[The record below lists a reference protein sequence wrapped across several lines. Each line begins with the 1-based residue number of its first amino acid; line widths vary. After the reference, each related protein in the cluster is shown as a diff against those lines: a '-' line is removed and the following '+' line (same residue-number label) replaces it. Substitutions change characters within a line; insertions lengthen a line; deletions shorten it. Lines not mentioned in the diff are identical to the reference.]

1 MRHICVFF
9 VVLSFGKVCKT
20 VQFSDEVSNGSER
33 NRYRRQ
39 VEEVLS
45 SRLQEF
51 LGRTRENED
60 GTFNPSLIIQKFIND
75 PLQIPNFNIS
85 SDTMFFTVNGQL
97 WDMKLHGLKEL
108 VVKRGRMNLA
118 TMEASVEMFVQSL
131 KLEGEYMLDGS
142 VTFFSIDGGG
152 GGFWMKISDIAAF
165 GRAKLKIVAGNQSLE
180 VDSVHIDIEVSDI
193 QLHFENLFGGSAWSS
208 ISNSLLNQLSGMIFD
223 QAKQSILEEI
233 RESLREELNTQLH
246 HIPEGFI
253 NSGSTTIFDDTLR
266 RVSMHLKQNNMDPFS
281 LPDHKEV
288 FQKKLLFFLLHGEAR
303 IFNGIL
309 SGLSTLHRT
318 GDVLI
323 TYENNA
329 VIVEVNIGFSNLTGD
344 YNWSAKLMGI
354 GPNGHASLSIR
365 SISVYLRVRQ
375 ELQTGSKPVIK
386 AFKIANIRHL
396 WVDVQGLGTMD
407 LVLQIIVN
415 LITNSLK
422 MTIAD
427 AITGPV
433 QKAVQ
438 QELNSLPIEII

>member
-1 MRHICVFF
+1 MRHMCFFLVILGFGRICKA
-9 VVLSFGKVCKT
+9 L
-20 VQFSDEVSNGSER
+20 QFSDEISNGSER
-33 NRYRRQ
+33 SRYRRQ

-60 GTFNPSLIIQKFIND
+60 GTFNPSQIIQKFIHD
-75 PLQIPNFNIS
+75 PLQIPNFNVS
-85 SDTMFFTVNGQL
+85 SDTMFYSVNGQL

-108 VVKRGRMNLA
+108 ILQRGRVNLA
-118 TMEASVEMFVQSL
+118 TMEASVKMFVHAL
-131 KLEGEYMLDGS
+131 KLEGEYVLDGS
-142 VTFFSIDGGG
+142 ITFFSIDGGG
-152 GGFWMKISDIAAF
+152 GGFWMNISDIVAL
-165 GRAKLKIVAGNQSLE
+165 GRVKLKIVTGNQSLE

-193 QLHFENLFGGSAWSS
+193 QLHFDNLFGGRTWSS

-223 QAKQSILEEI
+223 QVKQSILEEV
-233 RESLREELNTQLH
+233 RESLRKELNTQLH
-246 HIPEGFI
+246 QIPEGFI
-253 NSGSTTIFDDTLR
+253 NSGSTTIFDDTLK
-266 RVSMHLKQNNMDPFS
+266 RVSMHLKQNNMDPFN

-288 FQKKLLFFLLHGEAR
+288 FRKKLLFFLLHGEAR

-323 TYENNA
+323 TYEDNA
-329 VIVEVNIGFSNLTGD
+329 VIVEVNIGFSNLTGGYD
-344 YNWSAKLMGI
+344 WSAKLMGI

-365 SISVYLRVRQ
+365 SISVYLQVRQ
-375 ELQTGSKPVIK
+375 EFQTGSKPIIK
-386 AFKIANIRHL
+386 AFKIAKIRHL

-433 QKAVQ
+433 QKTVQ
-438 QELNSLPIEII
+438 KELNSLPIEII